1 MNFVPNPSHLQVI
14 PDTGAEVTIVGTKY
28 LSHLKIKQSWLNPP
42 QHNLKHVAGG
52 NISVIGSCYLSFNV
66 HSQTTIEEVYF
77 VDNIPHIFLSLIAC
91 KELKL
96 ISSDS
101 PYKPVEQAVD
111 TACKELKLISSD
123 FPYKPVE
130 QAVDTACKELKLI
143 SSDYPYKPVEQAVGT
158 EEQEDP
164 GTSFLNEGIDEGQS
178 GITQL
183 VSSTMGKLND
193 KWETNQL
200 CSFQPLSIP
209 EMLPYIAVDQNIPLF
224 NHYRY
229 QKSYHMIAVDQNIP
243 LFNLYRYQKSYHMMP
258 LIRIYPFSTI
268 TDTRKVTI

>member
-1 MNFVPNPSHLQVI
+1 MCRSKRPTKTTSAIYLNALTCSAGIAHSLPRLTTFVGQNFVPNPSHLQVI
-14 PDTGAEVTIVGTKY
+14 PDTGAEVTITGTKY

-52 NISVIGSCYLSFNV
+52 KISVIGSCYLSFNV

-91 KELKL
+91 NELKL

-111 TACKELKLISSD
+111 T
-123 FPYKPVE
+123 
-130 QAVDTACKELKLI
+130 
-143 SSDYPYKPVEQAVGT
+143 

-164 GTSFLNEGIDEGQS
+164 DTSFLNEGIDGGQP

-183 VSSTMGKLND
+183 ISSTMGKLND
-193 KWETNQL
+193 KWETNQQ
-200 CSFQPLSIP
+200 CSFQPISIP
-209 EMLPYIAVDQNIPLF
+209 EKLPYDAVDQNTPLLEKWLLENFSSVF
-224 NHYRY
+224 NAEKYPL
-229 QKSYHMIAVDQNIP
+229 AVMSGKLHHIHLQENTVP
-243 LFNLYRYQKSYHMMP
+243 TATHSPNRFLY
-258 LIRIYPFSTI
+258 TG
-268 TDTRKVTI
+268 RKM